1 MRLLGRSAHFVCQTE
16 SAHQAPPPKHN
27 EERDRKGRAAR
38 QRCKALS
45 QSGSPPLSKQA
56 RALTITRRAGTRAG
70 RRAAG
75 RAAGAARGPKSL
87 LQCSRKPGWQG
98 STASTASTALHAN
111 RAGTRAGRRA
121 AKNVAWPSGKQW
133 HGKYGTVVKR
143 RHPGTLSRSL
153 SRNTK
158 PTRESNAQESH
169 IIGYMCRTNTPCLWQ
184 KPTPPEYCCNSPSFA
199 PVSYVLT

>member
-45 QSGSPPLSKQA
+45 QSGSPPLLSKQA
-56 RALTITRRAGTRAG
+56 RALTITR
-70 RRAAG
+70 
-75 RAAGAARGPKSL
+75 
-87 LQCSRKPGWQG
+87 Q
-98 STASTASTALHAN
+98 
-111 RAGTRAGRRA
+111 AGTRAGRRA

-143 RHPGTLSRSL
+143 RHPGTLYRSL
-153 SRNTK
+153 SMNTK

-184 KPTPPEYCCNSPSFA
+184 KPTPPEYRCNSPSFA